1 MQRSSLTSLAAALA
15 LLATGAAR
23 ASVELPG
30 GDSFLN
36 GTLAFTYGANG
47 SARIDPAL
55 YVGGNTAFPTGLDTA
70 FLPVDTVTAATGLGY
85 AYSVSG
91 FGSGAARVTYR
102 IVNQTGTG
110 WRNLRF
116 IADVSGDLFDDNQ
129 EVVAAKGVAGTP
141 GEAARF
147 GIDDA
152 VSGNLFLN
160 DMLVE
165 GQLDDTDHCAG
176 PCTAEGAL
184 QWDLAALENGEIWEI
199 SVMLSDTGS
208 ALSQRMLEFALT
220 DGAGAPLEPGQVLSF
235 SGTAAVSAVPL
246 PGAALLFGTG
256 LLGLV
261 ARRRWR

>member
-1 MQRSSLTSLAAALA
+1 MQSPSLTHVAAAIA
-15 LLATGAAR
+15 LLGAGATQ
-23 ASVELPG
+23 ASVELPD
-30 GDSFLN
+30 GDTFFN

-47 SARIDPAL
+47 AARIDPAL
-55 YVGGNTAFPTGLDTA
+55 YVGGNAAFPTGLDTA
-70 FLPVDTVTAATGLGY
+70 FLPVDSVTAGTGLGY

-91 FGSGAARVTYR
+91 FGSGEARVTYR

-116 IADVSGDLFDDNQ
+116 IADVSGDLFDANQ
-129 EVVAAKGVAGTP
+129 EVVTLKGLAGTP

-152 VSGNLFLN
+152 VAGNLFLN

-165 GQLDDTDHCAG
+165 GQLDHTDHCAG
-176 PCTAEGAL
+176 PCAAEGAL

-208 ALSQRMLEFALT
+208 AVSERMLEFALT
-220 DGAGAPLEPGQVLSF
+220 DGAGTPLEPGQVLSF
-235 SGTAAVSAVPL
+235 SGTAAVTAVPL
-246 PGAALLFGTG
+246 PGAALLFGAG
-256 LLGLV
+256 LLGLLP
-261 ARRRWR
+261 RRRRR